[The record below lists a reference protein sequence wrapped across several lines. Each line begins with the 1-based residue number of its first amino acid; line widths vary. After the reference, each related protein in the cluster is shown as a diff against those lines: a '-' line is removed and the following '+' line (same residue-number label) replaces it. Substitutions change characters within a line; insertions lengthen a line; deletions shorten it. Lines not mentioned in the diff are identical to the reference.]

1 MADFLDEFEVSF
13 MEGYE
18 GEVEKTRGFV
28 YEANMALDKLR
39 KEDWVGDKSTVA
51 LFQVM
56 NGAWGRARDA
66 FDAVH
71 ALRSAQAAHVARQ
84 LSEGRCVEE
93 ELDADLVPVAGWTA
107 ALESSSRGARR
118 GVLGV
123 ILLQGFVSCVP
134 WRGTRVDLDA
144 RTRLY
149 RPRRWETRMGLTTLS
164 MSPTLR
170 ALLLA
175 AATTG
180 AAAFPTGP
188 TLETIDQEFCG
199 DIGP

>member
-1 MADFLDEFEVSF
+1 

-39 KEDWVGDKSTVA
+39 KEDWTGTTVA
-51 LFQVM
+51 SFQVI
-56 NGAWGRARDA
+56 NGAWSKTRDA

-107 ALESSSRGARR
+107 ALEFLRDAWVLGSSSKVVPVARA
-118 GVLGV
+118 
-123 ILLQGFVSCVP
+123 I
-134 WRGTRVDLDA
+134 DLDA
-144 RTRLY
+144 V
-149 RPRRWETRMGLTTLS
+149 
-164 MSPTLR
+164 
-170 ALLLA
+170 AKA
-175 AATTG
+175 A
-180 AAAFPTGP
+180 
-188 TLETIDQEFCG
+188 G
-199 DIGP
+199 DSDG